1 MTGLQKTR
9 LRNMKINPDHYPAI
23 IILALVLFTILG
35 LALGFLP
42 SHNGEEHNL
51 IGSLLLFT

>member
-1 MTGLQKTR
+1 MAGLQKTN
-9 LRNMKINPDHYPAI
+9 LLNMKINPDHYPVI

-42 SHNGEEHNL
+42 SRSSEEHNL

>member
-1 MTGLQKTR
+1 
-9 LRNMKINPDHYPAI
+9 MKINPDHYPVI

-42 SHNGEEHNL
+42 SHNGDELNL
-51 IGSLLLFT
+51 MLATSIFT

>member
-1 MTGLQKTR
+1 
-9 LRNMKINPDHYPAI
+9 MKINPDHYPVI

-42 SHNGEEHNL
+42 SHDGQEHNL
-51 IGSLLLFT
+51 ILSTGLFYT

>member
-1 MTGLQKTR
+1 MAGLQKTN
-9 LRNMKINPDHYPAI
+9 LLNMKINPDHYPVI

-42 SHNGEEHNL
+42 SRSGEGHNL

>member
-1 MTGLQKTR
+1 
-9 LRNMKINPDHYPAI
+9 MKINPDHYPVI

-35 LALGFLP
+35 LALGFVP

>member
-1 MTGLQKTR
+1 
-9 LRNMKINPDHYPAI
+9 MKINPDHYPVI
-23 IILALVLFTILG
+23 IILALVLCTILG

-51 IGSLLLFT
+51 ILLVGLFA

>member
-1 MTGLQKTR
+1 MAGLQKTN
-9 LRNMKINPDHYPAI
+9 LLNMKINPDHYPVI

-42 SHNGEEHNL
+42 SRSSEEHNL
-51 IGSLLLFT
+51 IGSMLLFT

>member
-1 MTGLQKTR
+1 
-9 LRNMKINPDHYPAI
+9 MKISPDHYPVM

-35 LALGFLP
+35 LALGFTP

-51 IGSLLLFT
+51 LLLSVAFT

>member
-1 MTGLQKTR
+1 
-9 LRNMKINPDHYPAI
+9 MKINPDHYPMI

-42 SHNGEEHNL
+42 SHNGNEHNL
-51 IGSLLLFT
+51 TLAASLFT

>member
-1 MTGLQKTR
+1 
-9 LRNMKINPDHYPAI
+9 MKINPDHYPVI

-42 SHNGEEHNL
+42 SRSGEEHNL
-51 IGSLLLFT
+51 IESLILFI